1 MNKVVISVRISHPK
15 WKHGAITELLNC
27 EPDVSRTVGE
37 DRRTRTGQKL
47 KGTNPETYWGKGL
60 EYEGDS
66 LNDAIETGLRLFDPI
81 PGTVAKIRQDGGSV
95 EFFIGWFFDA
105 NGGDVLSFP
114 IMRRLADHGI
124 DLSFDIYGP
133 EKRIVTGRP

>member
-1 MNKVVISVRISHPK
+1 MNKVVISVRINHPK
-15 WKHGAITELLNC
+15 WTHVDITRLLNC

-37 DRRTRTGQKL
+37 ERKTPTGQKL
-47 KGTNPETYWGKGL
+47 KGTNPETYWGRSL
-60 EYEGDS
+60 NYEGDS
-66 LNDAIETGLRLFDPI
+66 LSGAIETGLRLFDPV
-81 PGTVAKIRQDGGSV
+81 PGAVAKIRQDGGNV

-105 NGGDVLSFP
+105 NGGDVLPSP

-133 EKRIVTGRP
+133 EVRMVTGRP

>member
-1 MNKVVISVRISHPK
+1 MNKVVISIRINHPK
-15 WKHGAITELLNC
+15 WKHSAITKLLNC

-37 DRRTRTGQKL
+37 DRKTPKGQKL
-47 KGTNPETYWGKGL
+47 KGTNPETYWGKRL
-60 EYEGDS
+60 DYEGDS
-66 LNDAIETGLRLFDPI
+66 LNDAIEIGLRLFDPI
-81 PGTVAKIRQDGGSV
+81 PGAVAKIREDGGGV

-105 NGGDVLSFP
+105 NGGDVLPSP

-133 EKRIVTGRP
+133 EMRIVTGRP